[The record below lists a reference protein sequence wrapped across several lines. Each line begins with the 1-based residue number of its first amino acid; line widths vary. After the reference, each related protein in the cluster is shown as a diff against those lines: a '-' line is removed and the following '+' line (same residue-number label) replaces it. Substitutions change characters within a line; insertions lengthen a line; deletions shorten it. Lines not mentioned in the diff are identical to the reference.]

1 MQENHASY
9 PLTSSVRSPTRE
21 THKLTTTTGDA
32 ESCDLMGNS
41 DSKMQDL
48 QQSISEIERKLQ
60 QHEEVSRERQRNL

>member
-1 MQENHASY
+1 M
-9 PLTSSVRSPTRE
+9 
-21 THKLTTTTGDA
+21 GDA